1 MLTKLLDK
9 NSVLSALISSIESGH
24 NVSVFG
30 CNIGEK
36 LAILNEVE
44 GFIFF
49 VANDKEEAVKVN
61 NLLLDLK
68 LRSAVLDSVITYKT
82 NEFFDKSEFIDVLT
96 RLVTDELDAL
106 VVTPNVLVEKLVD
119 VDSIKSAILTISK
132 GESLDIYDVIKFLKQ
147 NGYRKCEVVSSVYEY
162 AVRGDILD
170 IFSPASSPVR
180 VMFDFDTVSSIK
192 TYDIDSL
199 TLGSDIDSITLH
211 TNSYLKITK
220 SLTDTISSQKGA
232 LCDTGATRFDKM
244 LENIESGNVDYMAV
258 PYADNVT
265 STIYD
270 YLPKDTIIA
279 FNGTKSIYDS
289 ITSYVNLVN
298 TEIDSAI
305 KQKELLPIYK
315 ECKVSVDTAI
325 TYKAYHTLVAYQYI
339 NQANKLFSPNKVF
352 NIKTLPQTNY
362 NYDFSLLTTDVKNY
376 LTEGYTCVVFAKS
389 DEGAV
394 KVSRAFESSNIQ
406 YNFCS
411 MFSSVEKGMLNIIPK
426 PYPLQVFL
434 PLDKIAIFSSSSIF
448 TESKSKKIFKNTV
461 AFDDELPAVND
472 IVVHSVHGIGKC
484 LGIECLNLSNSYRDY
499 VVIEYKNKDILYLP
513 VENISDISKY
523 VGSDKAPALSKL
535 GGADFAK
542 VKTKVKSHLKDEANT
557 LISIYK
563 ERMSATGVTYPK
575 DDEFQEVFEDNFGFI
590 ETEDQLKAIKEIK
603 TEMESGKL
611 IDRLVCGDVGFGK
624 TEVAIRIAFKTILAG
639 YQVAVLCP
647 TTILSEQH
655 YNTFKIR
662 MENFGIK
669 VEVLNRFKTTAE
681 VKSILDRLASGDV
694 DVICGTHKLL
704 SSSVVFKKLGLL
716 ILDEEQKFGVKDKEI
731 IKQKRKQVNVITL
744 SATPIPR
751 TLHMSLSGIRDI
763 SVIETPPVS
772 RIPTEVQVIEYSDM
786 LVKTAVDRELN
797 RHGQVLII
805 YNKVETIDHFASRI
819 RDIVG
824 ESVSIDI
831 AHGQMDENTLE
842 KAIMKLYN
850 GDTDVLISTTLI
862 ENGVDLPNAN
872 TLIVIDSD
880 TLGLSQL
887 YQLKGRIGRSD
898 RQAFAYFTYNP
909 ANLLTENAY
918 KRLEAIGEFA
928 GLGSGFKIAM
938 RDLEIRGAG
947 NVLGLEQHGH
957 MMKVG
962 YHMYV
967 TLLNQAIEELKGG
980 TVSKTNEVRIETN
993 LDAYIS
999 KDLVNNY
1006 TSRITLYGRISSI
1019 SSMESMLSCEK
1030 LILDTFGTLPIEVE
1044 NLCKI
1049 AYIKNMASRLGIVRV
1064 VIRKNKSAFVFD
1076 KDIGVSDRI
1085 LQGVSEYSDNMHLS
1099 FDTSPTIVVSG
1110 VDIEKMLD
1118 FMINY
1123 LELVSN
1129 S

>member
-1 MLTKLLDK
+1 
-9 NSVLSALISSIESGH
+9 
-24 NVSVFG
+24 
-30 CNIGEK
+30 
-36 LAILNEVE
+36 
-44 GFIFF
+44 
-49 VANDKEEAVKVN
+49 N
-61 NLLLDLK
+61 NYLK
-68 LRSAVLDSVITYKT
+68 LS
-82 NEFFDKSEFIDVLT
+82 
-96 RLVTDELDAL
+96 
-106 VVTPNVLVEKLVD
+106 
-119 VDSIKSAILTISK
+119 
-132 GESLDIYDVIKFLKQ
+132 
-147 NGYRKCEVVSSVYEY
+147 
-162 AVRGDILD
+162 
-170 IFSPASSPVR
+170 
-180 VMFDFDTVSSIK
+180 
-192 TYDIDSL
+192 
-199 TLGSDIDSITLH
+199 
-211 TNSYLKITK
+211 K
-220 SLTDTISSQKGA
+220 SLTDTISTDKAS
-232 LCDTGATRFDKM
+232 LTDTLAMRFDKM
-244 LENIESGNVDYMAV
+244 IENIEKGATDYLSIA
-258 PYADNVT
+258 YADNVT

-270 YLPKDTIIA
+270 YLPNNTTIA
-279 FNGTKSIYDS
+279 FNGTKSIYDAIS
-289 ITSYVNLVN
+289 SYVNLVN

-305 KQKELLPIYK
+305 KQNELPKQYR
-315 ECKVSVDTAI
+315 ECKLSLDTAL
-325 TYKAYHTLVAYQYI
+325 TFKPYHTLLAYQYI
-339 NQANKLFSPNKVF
+339 NQANKLFNPNKVF

-362 NYDFSLLTTDVKNY
+362 NYDFSLLSVDISNY
-376 LTEGYTCVVFAKS
+376 LKEGYTCVVYAKS

-394 KVSRAFESSNIQ
+394 KLSKHFESKGLA
-406 YNFCS
+406 YVFCN
-411 MFSSVEKGMLNIIPK
+411 MFSSVQKGVLNIIPK
-426 PYPLQVFL
+426 PYPLQVLL

-448 TESKSKKIFKNTV
+448 VETRTKKVFKNTV
-461 AFDDELPAVND
+461 AFDEELPKVND

-523 VGSDKAPALSKL
+523 VGSDKLPALSKL

-542 VKTKVKSHLKDEANT
+542 VKTKVKSHLKDEAHS

-563 ERMSATGVTYPK
+563 ERMGLQGITYPQ
-575 DDEFQEVFEDNFGFI
+575 DDEFQEVFESNFGFI
-590 ETEDQLKAIKEIK
+590 ETEDQIKAIKDIK
-603 TEMESGKL
+603 NEMHTGKL

-624 TEVAIRIAFKTILAG
+624 TEVAIRIAFKTVLAG

-655 YNTFKIR
+655 YNTFKLR

-669 VEVLNRFKTTAE
+669 VEVLNRFKKDSE
-681 VKSILDRLASGDV
+681 VKDILDRLASGDI

-704 SSSVVFKKLGLL
+704 GSSVIFKKLGLL
-716 ILDEEQKFGVKDKEI
+716 ILDEEQKFGVKDKES
-731 IKQKRKQVNVITL
+731 IKEKKKGVNVITL

-772 RIPTEVQVIEYSDM
+772 RIPTEVQVVEYNDM
-786 LVKTAVDRELN
+786 LIKTAVDREIN

-805 YNKVETIDHFASRI
+805 YNKVETIDHFASHI
-819 RDIVG
+819 RNIVG
-824 ESVSIDI
+824 DSLSIYI
-831 AHGQMDENTLE
+831 AHGQMDEKTLE
-842 KAIMKLYN
+842 KAILKLYN
-850 GDTDVLISTTLI
+850 GDTDILISTTLI

-898 RQAFAYFTYNP
+898 RQAFAYFTYN
-909 ANLLTENAY
+909 ASKILTENAY
-918 KRLEAIGEFA
+918 KRLEAITEFA

-962 YHMYV
+962 YHMYI

-980 TVSKTNEVRIETN
+980 TVENLNEVRVETN

-1006 TSRITLYGRISSI
+1006 TSRITLYSKIAAI
-1019 SSMESMLSCEK
+1019 SSMDSMLAVEK
-1030 LILDTFGTLPIEVE
+1030 LIIDTFGTLPIEIE

-1049 AYIKNMASRLGIVRV
+1049 AYIKNMASKLSICRV
-1064 VIRKNKSAFVFD
+1064 VIKKNKSGFYFS
-1076 KDIGVSDRI
+1076 KDATIKESVIEGI
-1085 LQGVSEYSDNMHLS
+1085 KEFEDNLKLS
-1099 FDTSPTIVVSG
+1099 IDSSTFIS
-1110 VDIEKMLD
+1110 VDGINHEKMLD

-1123 LELVSN
+1123 LEFVSN